1 MCLERVRQL
10 YNFNKLNII
19 KTFNGDVDCLVTS
32 HLGFGASKIWLI
44 LDLF

>member
-1 MCLERVRQL
+1 MTLERVRQL

-19 KTFNGDVDCLVTS
+19 KTFNADVDCLVTS
-32 HLGFGASKIWLI
+32 HLGFGVSQTWLI